1 MEFVMEVVV
10 QASSSHWAL
19 SDLRAR
25 AIKGSLHNYSPLAG
39 AGQWWWRRF
48 LEGFIMNHVSNLLIL
63 VFVPPVC
70 HARNVKKSLFKLY
83 KENDVT
89 LQNKILHQKVKIL
102 YYMLEKNVR
111 LCLYVVLL
119 NTLKCYVWKC
129 IVCTELIH
137 TMTK

>member
-1 MEFVMEVVV
+1 MGLSWGESEESVMEEAAP
-10 QASSSHWAL
+10 ASSSRSGWVL
-19 SDLRAR
+19 DELVLV
-25 AIKGSLHNYSPLAG
+25 AILKGSLHNYSPLAG

-70 HARNVKKSLFKLY
+70 HARNVKKSLFELY

-102 YYMLEKNVR
+102 Y
-111 LCLYVVLL
+111 
-119 NTLKCYVWKC
+119 
-129 IVCTELIH
+129 
-137 TMTK
+137 